1 MLGLT
6 PRIDPENEGLPM
18 DEFQESPRELLRD
31 DEMAMDDTYSLP
43 NLLQMINDARDAG
56 NVDELE
62 LLTNDLEMMY
72 PGATTTI

>member
-1 MLGLT
+1 
-6 PRIDPENEGLPM
+6 
-18 DEFQESPRELLRD
+18 
-31 DEMAMDDTYSLP
+31 MDDTYSLP

>member
-1 MLGLT
+1 MLPDDMDPNDMDMEDIINQMRE
-6 PRIDPENEGLPM
+6 PRLE
-18 DEFQESPRELLRD
+18 
-31 DEMAMDDTYSLP
+31 ATADTYTLP
-43 NLLQMINDARDAG
+43 NLLQMIQDARDAG